1 MKPAAILLLVGVTL
15 ASVAWFL
22 SGSGSGASTVQRAAF
37 APRLAPGPEG
47 QTTSL
52 GDQSGGIRLTAAE
65 EIPSAAAGASDLS
78 RPTAPPAMSGALG
91 PGTIPSGGQIPQAED
106 FDTFE
111 NSAIPL
117 PSTPA
122 TGSRVTGMAASAT
135 GSDSRPQPLIPA
147 TPAAESP
154 VSPPLAVPAG
164 ARLPALFLDER
175 PLPPPQRRVLDRVA
189 NEFIDA
195 VAGDPSG
202 QNRALWESA
211 REAADQQYIKL
222 YGHAA
227 YNALHL
233 RAAKEAVREQRAT
246 ATPTAP

>member
-15 ASVAWFL
+15 AAAAWFV

-52 GDQSGGIRLTAAE
+52 GGHSDGIRLTAAE
-65 EIPSAAAGASDLS
+65 GIPSPAAEASDLS
-78 RPTAPPAMSGALG
+78 RPTAPPAVSGVLG
-91 PGTIPSGGQIPQAED
+91 PGTTPSGGQIPQAED
-106 FDTFE
+106 FDTVE

-122 TGSRVTGMAASAT
+122 TGGRVAVMAASAA
-135 GSDSRPQPLIPA
+135 GSDSRPQSLIPA
-147 TPAAESP
+147 TPAGESS
-154 VSPPLAVPAG
+154 VSPPVAVPDG

-175 PLPPPQRRVLDRVA
+175 PLPPPQRRVLDRIA

-195 VAGDPSG
+195 VASDPSG
-202 QNRALWESA
+202 QNRVLWETA
-211 REAADQQYIKL
+211 REAADKQYIKL

-227 YNALHL
+227 YNALHMQ
-233 RAAKEAVREQRAT
+233 AAKEAVREQRAT